1 MIHRQ
6 PLLKQPS
13 FFIVNICKLSL
24 LILILPLFVLGQK
37 KNAHYQYRIKKA
49 TSEIKI
55 DGNIEE
61 KAWQEAQLATNF
73 YQVLPMDTSFAN
85 VKTECR
91 MTYDDKNLY
100 VSFVNYN
107 KLKGPNMVES
117 LKPDFNF
124 GRNDNDLLFLDTFDD
139 QTNGFSFGANAAGA
153 RWDGVMSE
161 GSAVNL
167 NWENKW
173 KTIVKADDEKW
184 VWECAIP
191 FKTLRYKKDLLKWG
205 VNFSRLDLKTTEK
218 SSWAPVPRQF
228 PTASLAYTGDL
239 IWDSFPP
246 PAGKNISI
254 IPFVLGGFSKNIEKG
269 TPATFKREI
278 GFDAKVAVSTAL
290 NLDLTVNPDFSQVEV
305 DRQVTN
311 LDRFELL
318 FPERRQFFLEN
329 GDLFTSFGYQTIRP
343 FFSRRIGL
351 NSPIK
356 FGARLSGKL
365 NKDWRIGV
373 MNIQT
378 ALNDDKLPAQNY
390 SAFALQRRIFARSYI
405 GAMFV
410 NRETTGE
417 VLNDSKKISQYNR
430 NLTLEYNLASA
441 NNIWTGKAFYTKSF
455 TPSLEKNNGVFGVNM
470 LHNAKKW
477 NYGVR
482 YECVNGTYNLQPESE
497 IGYIPRNNYQS
508 VNPTIGYLFFPKSK
522 KILSHGPMMLNHY
535 FFDRAINQIESEQV
549 LIYRINFRTTA
560 GFFPWIAKT
569 NITLQQ
575 DFDPTNFTGYKIKKD
590 TKHSWNAIGFD
601 YNSKPQALLTYSLS
615 GRYGGFYA
623 NGTRTNLRAE
633 VGYRFQP
640 YVAITMSANYNNL
653 QFGTDDR
660 LPINLKNSEYN
671 FWLIGPRIDVT
682 LTNNLYFAN
691 FLQYNNQAKNINL
704 NTRLQWRYSPASD
717 IFLVYTDN
725 YLPENFK
732 VKNRALVFKL
742 NYWLSI

>member
-1 MIHRQ
+1 
-6 PLLKQPS
+6 
-13 FFIVNICKLSL
+13 VNKKILL
-24 LILILPLFVLGQK
+24 LIIIVYPILAYSQK
-37 KNAHYQYRIKKA
+37 KNAKFQYKIKK
-49 TSEIKI
+49 TDSVIKI
-55 DGNIEE
+55 DGILDE
-61 KAWQEAQLATNF
+61 KGWNDAQLATDF
-73 YQVLPMDTSFAN
+73 YMVLPMDTSYAK
-85 VKTECR
+85 VKTDCR
-91 MTYDDKNLY
+91 MTYDDNYLY
-100 VSFVNYN
+100 VSYVNYN

-124 GRNDNDLLFLDTFDD
+124 GKNDNDLLFLDTFDD

-161 GSAVNL
+161 GSSVNL

-184 VWECAIP
+184 IWECAIP

-218 SSWAPVPRQF
+218 SAWAPVPRQF
-228 PTASLAYTGDL
+228 PTASLAYTADL
-239 IWDSFPP
+239 IWDASPP

-254 IPFVLGGFSKNIEKG
+254 IPFVLGGFSKYIEKNL
-269 TPATFKREI
+269 PATFKREI
-278 GFDAKVAVSTAL
+278 GFDAKIAVSTAL

-365 NKDWRIGV
+365 NKDWRIGA
-373 MNIQT
+373 MNMQT

-390 SAFALQRRIFARSYI
+390 SAFALQRKVFARSYV

-410 NRETTGE
+410 NRQTTGE
-417 VLNDSKKISQYNR
+417 VLSDSKKIGDYNR
-430 NLTLEYNLASA
+430 NLVVEYNLASA
-441 NNIWTGKAFYTKSF
+441 NNVWTGKTFFMKSF
-455 TPSLEKNNGVFGVNM
+455 TPSLEKNNGIFGANI
-470 LHNAKKW
+470 LHNAKRW
-477 NYGVR
+477 NYGLR
-482 YECVNGTYNLQPESE
+482 YEFVSGTYNIQPESE
-497 IGYIPRNNYQS
+497 IGYVPRSNYQS
-508 VNPTIGYLFFPKSK
+508 INPTIGHLFFPKSK
-522 KILSHGPMMLNHY
+522 KILSHGPLLVNNY
-535 FFDRAINQIESEQV
+535 FFDKSMTQIENEQI
-549 LIYRINFRTTA
+549 LIYRINFRSTA
-560 GFFPWIAKT
+560 GFFPWIGNV
-569 NITLQQ
+569 NINLQQ
-575 DFDPTNFTGYKIKKD
+575 DFDPTNFTGFKIKKN
-590 TKHSWNAIGFD
+590 TKHSWNAAGFD
-601 YNSKPQALLTYSLS
+601 FISKPQALFTYTLS

-623 NGTRTNLRAE
+623 DGTRLNLRTE
-633 VGYRFQP
+633 LGYRFQP
-640 YVAITMSANYNNL
+640 FVAIILSANYNNL
-653 QFGTDDR
+653 QFGVDER
-660 LPINLKNSEYN
+660 LPQNLKNTNYN

-691 FLQYNNQAKNINL
+691 FIQYNNQSKNINL

-742 NYWLSI
+742 NYWLSL